1 MIVFITQNIFFSIEC
16 MIEPL
21 IKLNCGDLDHKPRIL
36 VSDLNKV
43 DGEDGKREKIV
54 V

>member
-1 MIVFITQNIFFSIEC
+1 